1 MRAFPMNPMRHSRRQ
16 PPTATR
22 LRIAAVVATLA
33 CASSRTA
40 AAQSTGWHVKGQ
52 VNASLTFGA
61 SDQRL
66 IATRAEVSR
75 ADSSLE
81 LSTTLQFR
89 YGESSGANGVR
100 SVHARSWLAS
110 LNADSH
116 PFATIS
122 TFVFGTVGS
131 SYEQRLLH
139 RESGGVGMK
148 WTLVHTPKAR
158 ASLSGAVLG
167 EYSRSFT
174 TSTAGVHDTESLARW
189 SLRAKFDRKLDRAS
203 FAHVT
208 TYQPALTDATSYLV
222 MSISQF
228 SYALTAKVAAT
239 ATFSDYY
246 DSDAIGRGAR
256 AANDGQLLFGLA
268 VTR

>member
-1 MRAFPMNPMRHSRRQ
+1 MTMASLSAATPRRV
-16 PPTATR
+16 
-22 LRIAAVVATLA
+22 AALAVGLA
-33 CASSRTA
+33 CASSHTG

-66 IATRAEVSR
+66 IATRAELSR
-75 ADSSLE
+75 ADSIIE

-148 WTLVHTPKAR
+148 WTLVQTPKAR
-158 ASLSGAVLG
+158 ASVSGAVLG

-174 TSTAGVHDTESLARW
+174 PSRTGLKDTESLARW

-208 TYQPALTDATSYLV
+208 TYQPALTRSSSYLV

-246 DSDAIGRGAR
+246 DSDAVGRGAR
-256 AANDGQLLFGLA
+256 AANDGQLLFGVA